1 MMAQTNLNI
10 RVDEDIKKQ
19 ADTLFAGLGMNMSTA
34 VNIFLRQ
41 ALRRGGVPFDIV
53 DPFYGEYNQRRL
65 HDSIAQY
72 QTDGV
77 VIMKTMAELEALE
90 KDE

>member
-1 MMAQTNLNI
+1 MAQTNLNI

-53 DPFYGEYNQRRL
+53 DPFYSEYNQRRL

-72 QTDGV
+72 KTDGV